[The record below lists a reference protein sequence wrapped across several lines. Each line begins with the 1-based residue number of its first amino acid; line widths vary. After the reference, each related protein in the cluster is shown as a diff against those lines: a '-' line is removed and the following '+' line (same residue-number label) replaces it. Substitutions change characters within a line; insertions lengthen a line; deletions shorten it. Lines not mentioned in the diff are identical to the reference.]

1 MPLRT
6 KAELVRAPQI
16 EPQPRAPLRITT
28 VLQAGAAE
36 RERTAEPAPIVH
48 LTIDRIDVRLPSA
61 PVAATPPARRRA
73 ASAVGGLGDYLRG
86 RAPEDRP

>member
-6 KAELVRAPQI
+6 TAVPARSPRVEAP
-16 EPQPRAPLRITT
+16 PLAPLRIAT

-48 LTIDRIDVRLPSA
+48 VTIDRIDVRLPSA
-61 PVAATPPARRRA
+61 PVAATPPARRRP
-73 ASAVGGLGDYLRG
+73 ASTVGGLGDYLRG
-86 RAPEDRP
+86 RTPEDRP